1 MKIQDK
7 LFFAFG
13 VLVLM
18 LVFLSVFSGIQL
30 YRIDNENSDLITT
43 SIGRRD
49 SLAKAI
55 ASMNQLY
62 FMNLSKAYL
71 VAINADDDEISSLQ
85 MIYNNNVIS
94 LMLHLNN
101 YRNSITNDRYLNQAE
116 HKNRVKIV
124 DEVLELFNNKY
135 RREVAEL
142 DTALHTNLQEVYR
155 SIGNTMITGDEIT
168 ERLDTLYDMV
178 STTVEERSSDIA
190 DYAHKTIVF
199 MSGLALFFIVISVF
213 VSLLMTN
220 NIKTPITKIENAM
233 MEISRGNLDY
243 PIHSDKKDEIS
254 LLANQ
259 IGDMV
264 DSISEMNKTMVVMAN
279 LDSMINVIDLDY
291 NIIYINESLALA
303 YGVDTKSCKGK
314 KCYKT
319 IRNYNEPCS
328 FCQMA
333 KFLPEKETYPA
344 SEYEFVYDEVL
355 GEWIGGKTAII
366 QWVDGSLAYLQS
378 LRIETEKKK
387 YREKLNEA
395 LEQAK
400 AASEAKSIFLANM
413 SHEIR
418 TPMNAVLGMSELL
431 LEEKLTARQLKYAED
446 IKTSSVALLD
456 IINDILDAS
465 KLQAG
470 KLKLIPVHYNFIQMI
485 NNLSSIVEYLV
496 EEKDTGIL
504 FELVMNN
511 QESLYLFG
519 DDMRLRQI
527 LLNLLSNAV
536 KFTEKGSIKMIVNFT
551 DTTVEFTISDTGIG
565 IPEESIPYLYDA
577 FEQADVI
584 KNRSTNGTGLGLT
597 ISKALVEMMGGH
609 ISVQSVY
616 GKGTSFYVDIPKIP
630 GDKALVQNNDT
641 KETAINAPD
650 AQILVVDDNETN
662 ISVACGLLQ
671 VFNINPDTTTSGEQA
686 IEMVQKKQYDIVF
699 MDHRMPGI
707 SGADAAK
714 AIRKLGITVPIIALT
729 ASAVTGAK
737 AMMLEAGMND
747 HLWKPIIKSEL
758 IHVLRKWIP
767 AEKFLDL
774 PHTVPASNDSKDD
787 RFAGFW
793 EKISKIA
800 ELNMVEGINRVDGQ
814 KDVYKKT
821 LSIMIKEIEKSDRNL
836 KAFLQAIDLRNFCI
850 EVHGIKGSLANIGAK
865 GLSAKAYTLEQMSNQ
880 GDQIYCTGNLP
891 IFLKELNDFNDKL
904 KDAFSEISQNSGPVE
919 IPPEL
924 RHIFKQLSA
933 AIEKTDFLRMD
944 KEVEKLNAL
953 QLEGILLEE
962 IDKIKDAVMMM
973 EYADAKELM
982 QKLLERA

>member
-1 MKIQDK
+1 MKIQNK

-18 LVFLSVFSGIQL
+18 LVFLSVYSGVQL

-49 SLAKAI
+49 NLAKAI

-71 VAINADDDEISSLQ
+71 VATDADADEISSLQ

-101 YRNSITNDRYLNQAE
+101 YRNSITNDKYLNQTE
-116 HKNRVKIV
+116 HESRIKIV
-124 DEVLELFNNKY
+124 DEVLDLFNKY
-135 RREVAEL
+135 RIEVEEL
-142 DTALHTNLQEVYR
+142 DIALHTNLQEVYR
-155 SIGNTMITGDEIT
+155 SIGNSMITGDQIT
-168 ERLDTLYDMV
+168 ERLDLLYDMV
-178 STTVEERSSDIA
+178 SNTVEERSSDIA
-190 DYAHKTIVF
+190 DDAHKTIVF
-199 MSGLALFFIVISVF
+199 MSGMALFFIVISVF

-233 MEISRGNLDY
+233 MEISRGNLNY
-243 PIHSDKKDEIS
+243 PIHSNKKDEIS

-259 IGDMV
+259 IGEMV

-303 YGVDTKSCKGK
+303 YGVDTKNCKGK

-319 IRNYNEPCS
+319 IRNYDEPCS

-333 KFLPEKETYPA
+333 KFLPEKETYPT
-344 SEYEFVYDEVL
+344 SEYEFVYDDVL

-387 YREKLNEA
+387 YREKLSEA

-400 AASEAKSIFLANM
+400 AASDAKSIFLANM

-431 LEEKLTARQLKYAED
+431 LEEKMTARQLKYAED
-446 IKTSSVALLD
+446 IKMSSVALLD

-470 KLKLIPVHYNFIQMI
+470 KLKLIPVHYDFIQMI
-485 NNLSSIVEYLV
+485 NNLSSIVQYLV

-504 FELVMNN
+504 FELIMHN
-511 QESLYLFG
+511 QKPLYLYG

-536 KFTEKGSIKMIVNFT
+536 KFTEKGSIKMEVNFT

-565 IPEESIPYLYDA
+565 IPAESIPYLYDA

-597 ISKALVEMMGGH
+597 ISKALVDMMGGH

-616 GKGTSFYVDIPKIP
+616 GKGTAFYVEIPKVT
-630 GDKALVQNNDT
+630 GDKTLIQNNDT
-641 KETAINAPD
+641 KETAVNAPD
-650 AQILVVDDNETN
+650 AAVLVVDDNETN
-662 ISVACGLLQ
+662 LSVACGLLQ
-671 VFNINPDTTTSGEQA
+671 VFNIKPDTTTSGEQA
-686 IEMVQKKQYDIVF
+686 IEMVQKRQYDIVF
-699 MDHRMPGI
+699 MDHRMPGM
-707 SGADAAK
+707 SGAEAAK
-714 AIRKLGITVPIIALT
+714 AIRNLGITIPIIALT

-758 IHVLRKWIP
+758 VRVLKKWIP

-774 PHTVPASNDSKDD
+774 PHTVSASNESEDERYS
-787 RFAGFW
+787 GFW
-793 EKISKIA
+793 EKISQIS
-800 ELNMVEGINRVDGQ
+800 ELNMAEGINRVDGQ

-821 LSIMIKEIEKSDRNL
+821 LSIMLKEIEKSDRNL
-836 KAFLQAIDLRNFCI
+836 QAFLNKIDMRNFCI
-850 EVHGIKGSLANIGAK
+850 EVHGIKGSLANIGAN
-865 GLSAKAYTLEQMSNQ
+865 GLSVNAYALEQMSNQ
-880 GDQIYCTGNLP
+880 GDQNFCAENLP
-891 IFLKELNDFNDKL
+891 RFLTELNNFSNKL
-904 KDAFSEISQNSGPVE
+904 KDAFLEISQSSGPVE

-924 RHIFKQLSA
+924 QHIFKQLTA
-933 AIEKTDFLRMD
+933 AIEKTDFLRID

-953 QLEGILLEE
+953 KLDGILFEE

-982 QKLLERA
+982 QKLLERV